1 MDVQDVAHPKAIA
14 ARLADY
20 TKGRSGYV
28 ADSRDDG
35 VTTHMVLRLPPADLR
50 GARAELR
57 GDGSIV
63 RESEQAIDVTDAISD
78 VDARLRSARVEET
91 RILKLLEEKSGSIAD
106 VLAAERALADVRQ
119 RVERLEAD
127 QRLAQGRVDLATLD
141 VTMRHPAE
149 AAAESPIG
157 ERLGDA
163 AKDGVTGL
171 KVVTMGLLTTALRGG
186 PTLLLFAAIGSA
198 IFLAVRRLRKVAR
211 SV

>member
-1 MDVQDVAHPKAIA
+1 MNENPGAKVFLFLGLFVLASAGTGCMKKDRAASGEPAPAAVAASTPGQSPAADGRPAGRHALLEIHAQLEVDVQDVAHTKAIA

-20 TKGRSGYV
+20 TKSHSGYV

-91 RILKLLEEKSGSIAD
+91 RILKLLEEKSGSITD

-127 QRLAQGRVDLATLD
+127 QRLAQGV
-141 VTMRHPAE
+141 
-149 AAAESPIG
+149 SIW
-157 ERLGDA
+157 
-163 AKDGVTGL
+163 
-171 KVVTMGLLTTALRGG
+171 
-186 PTLLLFAAIGSA
+186 
-198 IFLAVRRLRKVAR
+198 RR
-211 SV
+211 ST